1 MLTASTNWKAANRKF
16 EKQLIY
22 RIVIGGYYRTFAM
35 VPSNLVD
42 TWAGALTDDPWVSS
56 IDEHNK
62 NINDLQGGADQ
73 ETFNFTVQDR
83 NNRITAD
90 LAGFVFEGQLVQV
103 YQGFASMASMGDY
116 LLIWQGYIDQVDS
129 ANNNLDYYFQC
140 SDVTTKLQQSVFLTG
155 DNGGQTSAS
164 NLKTLTGHPLQMMLD
179 ILLDELRD
187 PKSGQALDPSLI
199 DVAKIQAYMN
209 GPFDGMEFLF
219 HLSQPPAALDFIKNQ
234 ILKPLGG
241 YLWVTQGKLTVNFFY
256 PLNAAT
262 PVQTIGEDDWTSIPS
277 AQQTAMVNTVQ
288 FQFDKDDGVG
298 STSSNYLSTNTQEYG
313 PSVAR
318 YGLYGE
324 HNVNSDGMR
333 AALQGYLISWL
344 VSYLIF
350 GRYGFKNLTFDAN
363 AAEGIMSLW
372 LLEPGDIVFV
382 SHSKIPDRQAGVMG
396 ITNKL
401 FEMLNK
407 KINFHTGVVTLTMI
421 DATYLSK
428 FGFAEITPDGEAIF
442 PAASAPDKLI
452 YMWQSNSHGIYG
464 DSLATPGK
472 VLG

>member
-1 MLTASTNWKAANRKF
+1 MLTASTNWKAANRKY
-16 EKQLIY
+16 EKQIIY

-42 TWAGALTDDPWVSS
+42 TWAGALTDDAWVVS

-62 NINDLQGGADQ
+62 TINDLEGGADQ

-103 YQGFASMASMGDY
+103 YQGFASMSSMSDY
-116 LLIWQGYIDQVDS
+116 LLIWQGYVDQVDS
-129 ANNNLDYYFQC
+129 ANNNLEYYFQC
-140 SDVTTKLQQSVFLTG
+140 SDVTTKLQQSVYLTG

-164 NLKTLTGHPLQMMLD
+164 NLKTLTGHPLDMMLD
-179 ILLDELRD
+179 ILLNELRD

-199 DVAKIQAYMN
+199 DITKIQAYRKK
-209 GPFDGMEFLF
+209 PFDGMEFEF

-256 PLNAAT
+256 PLSAAT

-288 FQFDKDDGVG
+288 YQFDKDDGVG

-324 HNVNSDGMR
+324 HNVDSDGMR

-382 SHSKIPDRQAGVMG
+382 NHSKIPDRQAGVMG
-396 ITNKL
+396 ISNKL
-401 FEMLNK
+401 FEVLNK
-407 KINFHTGVVTLTMI
+407 KTAFDSGVVTLTMI

-428 FGFAEITPDGEAIF
+428 FGFAEITPDGEASF
-442 PAASAPDKLI
+442 PSASAPDKLI
-452 YMWQSNSHGIYG
+452 YMWQSNSQGVYG
-464 DSLATPGK
+464 DSLETPGK
-472 VLG
+472 LLG